1 MQRRQSGNLSH
12 RQTKRKKRWIYFY
25 RDIFGEIKKQ
35 VRVKERVNEKF
46 RDDDVNLFR
55 KAEV

>member
-1 MQRRQSGNLSH
+1 MH